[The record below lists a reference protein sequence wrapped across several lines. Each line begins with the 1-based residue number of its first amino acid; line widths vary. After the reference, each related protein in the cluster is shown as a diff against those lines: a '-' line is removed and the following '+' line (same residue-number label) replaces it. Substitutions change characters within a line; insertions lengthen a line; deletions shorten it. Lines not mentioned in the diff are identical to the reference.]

1 MIMVSTNKYEV
12 IPLLEIS
19 IKNEILFPLI
29 IYHMVSIGKT
39 RGIFINVRH
48 INEDTPFSVALLEIS
63 I

>member
-1 MIMVSTNKYEV
+1 
-12 IPLLEIS
+12 
-19 IKNEILFPLI
+19 
-29 IYHMVSIGKT
+29 MVSIGKT